1 MKRNQNA
8 GAAHRSTPTTVGGSS
23 PQDQQ
28 FEERLRIAEH
38 IVQVFRESGYSC
50 ELDDSHARL
59 LSRVMESRVKLSQ
72 PTWRL
77 QS

>member
-8 GAAHRSTPTTVGGSS
+8 GAAQWPEPPTVGGSS
-23 PQDQQ
+23 PQERQ

-50 ELDDSHARL
+50 ELADGYAMASTRHWAREVCL
-59 LSRVMESRVKLSQ
+59 QTRVCRI
-72 PTWRL
+72 
-77 QS
+77 